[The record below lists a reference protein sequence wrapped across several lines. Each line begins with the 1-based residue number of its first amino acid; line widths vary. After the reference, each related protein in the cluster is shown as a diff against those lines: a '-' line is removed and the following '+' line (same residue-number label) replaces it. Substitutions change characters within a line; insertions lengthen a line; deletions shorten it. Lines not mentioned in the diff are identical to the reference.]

1 MSPTLAPISTP
12 LAPILGGTQLPVQHH
27 PRPRSLP
34 FPPCPPPLGSGK
46 TQLIHSLLNSG
57 GVGMSAEASG
67 VDGSPPPPPP
77 APCPLVDPF
86 EGATRRAGVVEGT
99 VHGIR
104 IVCVD
109 TPGLVASAEATAYNG
124 RVLQQIRRFVEGVG
138 WRRARAG
145 ERKPAEITAQG
156 APPSILSLPVI
167 PRFTF

>member
-1 MSPTLAPISTP
+1 
-12 LAPILGGTQLPVQHH
+12 
-27 PRPRSLP
+27 
-34 FPPCPPPLGSGK
+34 
-46 TQLIHSLLNSG
+46 
-57 GVGMSAEASG
+57 MSAEASG
-67 VDGSPPPPPP
+67 VDGSPPP
-77 APCPLVDPF
+77 PCPLVDPF

-156 APPSILSLPVI
+156 VPPSILSLPVI